1 METDFALNHDCSNC
15 GMHVVA
21 GHLVRAGQPAQCGP
35 SLYQILIILTGDSIL
50 AWGN

>member
-21 GHLVRAGQPAQCGP
+21 GHLVRAG
-35 SLYQILIILTGDSIL
+35 YQILTPPNEANYGILTGDSIL
-50 AWGN
+50 AWRN